1 MAIYKFS
8 GSKTQ
13 VYFLFIVYALYMEEC
28 SCAGAHMWRPEEDA
42 AALSRHSPLILLR
55 WGSLLEPGACV
66 FLARLDPW
74 GQRCVWDSWLLTSV
88 LGSEL

>member
-28 SCAGAHMWRPEEDA
+28 SCAGAHMWRPEMDE
-42 AALSRHSPLILLR
+42 LR
-55 WGSLLEPGACV
+55 VSSSLLHGFEELNSGCWENT
-66 FLARLDPW
+66 FLH
-74 GQRCVWDSWLLTSV
+74 
-88 LGSEL
+88 